1 MRFRRPYVTGA
12 YAPERLDDSRQFRW
26 TGEQSRFVVPAP
38 SRRLLLR
45 LWAHHPDIERRPV
58 RVLISTRCDV
68 LFDRI
73 LASNDPVSVGVTLPA
88 GTDTFDASITVSRT
102 WSPADSGGT
111 DTRRLGVAVQLD
123 FAEDGEIAPPTDHEA
138 EWRHCGAGL
147 L

>member
-1 MRFRRPYVTGA
+1 
-12 YAPERLDDSRQFRW
+12 
-26 TGEQSRFVVPAP
+26 
-38 SRRLLLR
+38 
-45 LWAHHPDIERRPV
+45 
-58 RVLISTRCDV
+58 
-68 LFDRI
+68 
-73 LASNDPVSVGVTLPA
+73 VTLPA